1 MQILKNKSLIIGMIF
16 FMGIFGSITSFG
28 TIMSIVNDGQG
39 NIAASLGT
47 LIMYV
52 VLVMGVFTGYFFSA
66 QAFLREK
73 TEGTIETML
82 CSPLS
87 LKDIWLGKVIGVTIP
102 AYAVTILIA
111 AILIAISNIEA
122 DIVFLPSP
130 AMILYFIIVVPV
142 YIGCAVGLLG
152 FVQLLLGMKENQIIN
167 IIMIFGF
174 LLLLS
179 VFDALI
185 SDEVIFFYDPR
196 SNNFNVCFRVCLN
209 RGCPLPDRIFKQ
221 GEDCNNNSMSF
232 FREDDIPIEK
242 NKRSIF
248 SPQKN

>member
-1 MQILKNKSLIIGMIF
+1 MTNPVAVVAKKEIKQILKNRSLIIGMIF
-16 FMGIFGSITSFG
+16 FMGVFGGITSLG
-28 TIMSIVNDGQG
+28 AITSIAGEGSANT
-39 NIAASLGT
+39 AASLGT

-52 VLVMGVFTGYFFSA
+52 VLVMGVFTGYFFSS

-87 LKDIWLGKVIGVTIP
+87 LKDIWLGKVLGVTIP
-102 AYAVTILIA
+102 AYAVTIIITV
-111 AILIAISNIEA
+111 ILIAISNIEA

-142 YIGCAVGLLG
+142 YTGCAVGLLG

-167 IIMIFGF
+167 VIMIFGF
-174 LLLLS
+174 IAFIS

-185 SDEVIFFYDPR
+185 SDEVIFMTPAAII
-196 SNNFNVCFRVCLN
+196 L
-209 RGCPLPDRIFKQ
+209 
-221 GEDCNNNSMSF
+221 MSVF
-232 FREDDIPIEK
+232 GFVLIAIVRYLTGFLSREKIVTTIP
-242 NKRSIF
+242 
-248 SPQKN
+248 